1 MSDLSLDTDMAIMA
15 WTQILDTLKS
25 WQLIRV
31 TCLDQGL
38 KLEPQKLL
46 SGSEVVCMSIIFLD

>member
-1 MSDLSLDTDMAIMA
+1 MAIMA